1 MNLSE
6 YLIGDSLQSFRQYKG
21 LSVKELAEGICSEE
35 ELVSFEKE
43 KAYPSLETL
52 NQLANKM
59 NIDLTYFFNIAS
71 KSTINYSTAV
81 MQIINKHKRNW
92 NYQAIY
98 EIVQKELENPIF
110 QPVMLKQFLVWH
122 QGICVFYLENDFDKA
137 IELLHGALDLTNEK
151 RVNLSEREVEILTS
165 IAILYKDMNLY
176 TEAISMFK
184 KGLNDLEKLPHILES
199 RGKVRILFG
208 LSQALTEIGEFQ
220 ESLVYCQKGI
230 EICIHEEIQYLFA
243 NLHYQSGENYI
254 KFGNKEKGIEFLQ
267 KAIYILQL
275 QRNDKFIQIIESEME
290 KLLNKC

>member
-21 LSVKELAEGICSEE
+21 LSVKELAEGICTEE
-35 ELVSFEKE
+35 ELISFERE
-43 KAYPSLETL
+43 KSYPNLVTL

-71 KSTINYSTAV
+71 KSSINYSTAV

-92 NYQAIY
+92 NYQAIH

-122 QGICVFYLENDFDKA
+122 QGICVFYLENNFDKA
-137 IELLHGALDLTNEK
+137 IQLLHGALDLTNEK

-165 IAILYKDMNLY
+165 IAILYKDMNHY

-208 LSQALTEIGEFQ
+208 LSQALTEIGEYQ

-230 EICIHEEIQYLFA
+230 DICIHEEIQYLFA

-254 KFGNKEKGIEFLQ
+254 KLGNKEKGKEFLQ

-275 QRNDKFIQIIESEME
+275 QKNDKFIQIIETEME
-290 KLLNKC
+290 KSLNKC

>member
-35 ELVSFEKE
+35 ELISFEKE
-43 KAYPSLETL
+43 KAYPRLETL
-52 NQLANKM
+52 NQLAGRM

-71 KSTINYSTAV
+71 KSAINYSTAV
-81 MQIINKHKRNW
+81 MQLINKHKRNW

-98 EIVQKELENPIF
+98 EIVQKELENPVF
-110 QPVMLKQFLVWH
+110 QPVMLRQFLVWH

-137 IELLHGALDLTNEK
+137 IQLLHGALDLTNEK
-151 RVNLSEREVEILTS
+151 RVNLSEREVEILAS
-165 IAILYKDMNLY
+165 IAILYKDMNHY
-176 TEAISMFK
+176 MDAIAMLK
-184 KGLNDLEKLPHILES
+184 KALNDLEKLPHILES

-208 LSQALTEIGEFQ
+208 LSQALTEVGEFQ
-220 ESLVYCQKGI
+220 ESLVYCKKGI
-230 EICIHEEIQYLFA
+230 DICIHEEIQYLFA

-254 KFGNKEKGIEFLQ
+254 KLGNQEKGIEFLQ

-275 QRNDKFIQIIESEME
+275 QKNDKFIQIIESEME